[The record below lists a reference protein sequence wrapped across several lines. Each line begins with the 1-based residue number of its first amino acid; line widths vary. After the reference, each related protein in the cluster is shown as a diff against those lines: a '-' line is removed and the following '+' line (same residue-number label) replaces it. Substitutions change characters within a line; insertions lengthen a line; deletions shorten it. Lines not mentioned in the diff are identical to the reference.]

1 MTTATA
7 TTTPASTEDSLIRL
21 PEVLKKTGLS
31 KSTIRRLTLAGQF
44 PKQQKLLPDASK
56 RNSPVAWSL
65 NEVQAWIEE
74 RKNARTAAV
83 A

>member
-1 MTTATA
+1 MA
-7 TTTPASTEDSLIRL
+7 TTTPTDTLIRL
-21 PEVLKKTGLS
+21 PEVTKKTGLS
-31 KSTIRRLTLAGQF
+31 KSTIRRLMKDKKF
-44 PKQQKLLPDASK
+44 PEQKKLLDSEA

-74 RKNARTAAV
+74 RKNANTAAV

>member
-1 MTTATA
+1 MA
-7 TTTPASTEDSLIRL
+7 TTTPTDTLIRL
-21 PEVLKKTGLS
+21 PVVLEKTGLS
-31 KSTIRRLTLAGQF
+31 KSTIRRLIKDKKF
-44 PKQQKLLPDASK
+44 PEQKKLLDSEA

-74 RKNARTAAV
+74 RKNANTAAV